1 MTDILLQIGATKL
14 VLAVV
19 LAGAVWLVTR
29 HVARPAIAHTLWLL
43 VLGAIL
49 VPAVVP
55 LRVLP
60 EEPVME
66 VVAQPG
72 LASQPRVPPIRVQS
86 DEVAVEMVQP
96 EVSAPVV
103 VADAGESGEGMA
115 PGGRLPMSAKPL
127 AVLLWLLGSAG
138 FFGWT
143 VVRTVRFHR
152 TLTEAARPAPRLQRL
167 ATEIGRRLGLRR
179 VPPVYTTGARL
190 RPLVW
195 WAGGRV
201 RILIP
206 SVFVAD
212 LDETELRAVLAHELA
227 HVQRRDYLVR
237 VVELLACSAYWWN
250 PVVWWARRRMRSAE
264 ESSCDILAVS
274 ASRLSQDRYARSLL
288 RVVEVMSAVPI
299 PRAPALASAADAC
312 RDSKLLEKR
321 LRAVL
326 TTAPAASATTGGLCV
341 SGAAALVFG
350 LSLGL
355 VYCAPGVRQA
365 FDQPQL
371 PTPVISED
379 SAGIRIVEYDGA
391 PDAQAS
397 FGFSTEPLYRH
408 NNPGDYRLRYVSAGA
423 LLADGSAV
431 VADAYT
437 NELIVL
443 SQDGTP
449 PEVLARRRAGP
460 GDYYSVDGVY
470 VVGGDSVMVP
480 GRDLGAVTF
489 SVSGVYALGRD
500 SIMVADRQPGSVT
513 LFVGGSVARKVE
525 APIDFHLDMRG
536 VGSTGHLLLAKG
548 TTTYGFEEEWLPGHM
563 ARFDMDTGALDT
575 IASYDAQPRPPSGMF
590 RNPIGA
596 RGWVRVLNGEFVYT
610 RSDRPEIIW
619 RQPDGTVTQIVR
631 WQAEPAPLA
640 EESLEGVEA
649 AFREF
654 NRRANPSALDADI
667 ERMTASDMAPYRAVL
682 GYPMPLFGPPFA
694 DREGRIWLPAY
705 LRPHAYGVEMRVTVS
720 NYTVISTDGEWLGT
734 VEAPPG
740 LRILDVAGGLVL
752 GVLGDGMGQ
761 SVVVYELVWR
771 GS

>member
-115 PGGRLPMSAKPL
+115 PGGRLTMSGKPL

-250 PVVWWARRRMRSAE
+250 PVVWWAKRKMRSAE

-274 ASRLSQDRYARSLL
+274 ASRLTRDRYAKSLL
-288 RVVEVMSAVPI
+288 RVVEVMSAAPI

-326 TTAPAASATTGGLCV
+326 TTALPASPTVGRLRV
-341 SGAAALVFG
+341 SGAVALACG

-355 VYCAPGVRQA
+355 VYCTPGERVA

-371 PTPVISED
+371 PTPAMSED
-379 SAGIRIVEYDGA
+379 SAGIRIVEYAGA
-391 PDAQAS
+391 PDMQAPFRLS
-397 FGFSTEPLYRH
+397 AEPRYRH
-408 NNPGDYRLRYVSAGA
+408 GNNPGDYGLRYVSAGA
-423 LLADGSAV
+423 LLADGRAI

-437 NELIVL
+437 KQLIVL

-449 PEVLARRRAGP
+449 PEVL
-460 GDYYSVDGVY
+460 DGIY
-470 VVGGDSVMVP
+470 VLGQDSIMVADRKP
-480 GRDLGAVTF
+480 GAVNF
-489 SVSGVYALGRD
+489 DISGVYALGRD
-500 SIMVADRQPGSVT
+500 SVMVADRALRSVT
-513 LFVGGSVARKVE
+513 LFVGGSVARKVD
-525 APIDFHLDMRG
+525 APIDFHFGMRG
-536 VGSTGHLLLAKG
+536 VGSAGHLLLAKA
-548 TTTYGFEEEWLPGHM
+548 TTTYGFEEEWLLGHM

-575 IASYDAQPRPPSGMF
+575 IASYDHQPRPPAAMF

-596 RGWVRVLNGEFVYT
+596 RGWVRVSNGQFVYT

-631 WQAEPAPLA
+631 WQAEPAPLT
-640 EESLEGVEA
+640 EESLERVEA
-649 AFREF
+649 AFRKH

-694 DREGRIWLPAY
+694 DGEGRIWLPRY
-705 LRPHAYGVEMRVTVS
+705 LPFADEVERIPAPDG
-720 NYTVISTDGEWLGT
+720 YTVISADGEWLGT
-734 VEAPPG
+734 VDAPPT
-740 LRILDVAGGLVL
+740 LRVLDVAGGLVL
-752 GVLGDGMGQ
+752 GVLGDGVEVQ
-761 SVVVYELVWR
+761 SVVVHELVER